1 MGVHASCLVF
11 YISKSVT
18 LRDDP
23 TEYAFEDHPS
33 VNHTYSWTHVLA
45 VRLTHPQNSSLNG
58 LWDKKKESSW
68 KGVDELLKTLGV
80 WVKLPNN
87 VGSGSSWEDSLEIQ
101 ET

>member
-11 YISKSVT
+11 HISKSVT

-58 LWDKKKESSW
+58 F
-68 KGVDELLKTLGV
+68 
-80 WVKLPNN
+80 
-87 VGSGSSWEDSLEIQ
+87 
-101 ET
+101 